1 MGSGAGPFTIGAAL
15 PIAGAV
21 GGVVAVSVTPVCIVE
36 PAAVCMGSVA
46 ATTTAPT
53 PTTALAAITPK
64 TLTSR
69 AFTATP
75 SPPTGITP
83 LGESNGVGKIFTCAD
98 PTAAEYTL
106 FAYINSARYAADE
119 DKR

>member
-1 MGSGAGPFTIGAAL
+1 
-15 PIAGAV
+15 
-21 GGVVAVSVTPVCIVE
+21 
-36 PAAVCMGSVA
+36 MGSVA

-53 PTTALAAITPK
+53 PTTALAAIAAK

-75 SPPTGITP
+75 SPPAGITP
-83 LGESNGVGKIFTCAD
+83 LGESNGVRKIFTCVD

-106 FAYINSARYAADE
+106 FAYINSARHATDE
-119 DKR
+119 DRR